1 MKVSVLAWLLVA
13 AAATVSVLAGEVGRA
28 EEAGTAQQPVSAVVA
43 GGDEREMA
51 EARLGDFR
59 VAVTATRE
67 PDEDAIPT
75 ASVRL
80 TVEEQVDGAW
90 VHVDREL
97 VGERGGWFWYP
108 LTGRGAV
115 CLLTVGDT
123 PARRTELSLLLSPSL
138 GCSPTYRF
146 ELRAGQLV
154 AV

>member
-1 MKVSVLAWLLVA
+1 MLAWLLVTG
-13 AAATVSVLAGEVGRA
+13 AATVSVLAGGDGRA
-28 EEAGTAQQPVSAVVA
+28 EEARTAQQSASAVA
-43 GGDEREMA
+43 QGDGDEREMA

-75 ASVRL
+75 ASVHL

-90 VHVDREL
+90 VHVDREP
-97 VGERGGWFWYP
+97 VGEPGGWFWYP

-123 PARRTELSLLLSPSL
+123 PARPTELSLLLSPSL